1 MGLLMGKC
9 EWVYQGGNVNRP
21 IKGDM
26 STLNRPDNGGM
37 STGLFMEVRQQVCK
51 WRYVNRA
58 VNGGTSIGLLM
69 GDVNIQQA
77 CLPGDVKRHID
88 GRT

>member
-26 STLNRPDNGGM
+26 STLNRPESGGM
-37 STGLFMEVRQQVCK
+37 STGLFMTVRQQV
-51 WRYVNRA
+51 R
-58 VNGGTSIGLLM
+58 
-69 GDVNIQQA
+69 
-77 CLPGDVKRHID
+77 
-88 GRT
+88 